1 MMEYTG
7 KKEKISPKRLLS
19 NIFFILRYA
28 FRFDKIGVITVFAL
42 FLIMGLVYAWFD
54 TYFIKVFIEML
65 QNNGKGFGKVV
76 IYLLIGVAVYLVG
89 LAVDGGME
97 QYIRARFMRIVGKAQ
112 EDITK
117 KAGSI
122 DLMCYDNGEY
132 FDNYVVV
139 SAQCQDMVITGILN
153 LALLLQRVSVI
164 LGIGALIMTVNPVIA
179 VFPVV
184 GFVVNIITRFKITE
198 LEYQYEIEYKK
209 IMRRA
214 DYSKRV
220 FYQPEYAKELKLSN
234 VKEPLLRQFNGAIDD
249 AQVKARVYGRK
260 IAVLSLINWIVVFT
274 FISFFC
280 APLYLGYLA
289 LVKMSIKLSDV
300 AAMYSAQ
307 NNVRGSLD
315 GINYCLVRLQN
326 VGQFA
331 EKFRCFMS
339 YQVQIEN
346 REGSEK
352 VPDGICRLEFRNVSF
367 RYGQNSK
374 DILKN
379 INMVI
384 EPGEKVAIVGENGA
398 GKTTFVKLLM
408 GLYDVTEGQILYGGK
423 DIRSFS
429 TAEYRKLFGA
439 VFQDYQIYAATLAE
453 NVIMDKTDGDT
464 DSGRVTEA
472 LSLADFDRKLETMRH
487 GTETEM
493 TREFSDD
500 GTMLS
505 GGEAQK
511 VAIARMFVKKD
522 QARIA
527 ILDEPSSALDPLAE
541 HKLNENMLKA
551 MEKASVVFISH
562 RLSTTK
568 EADRIYLFENG
579 EIAEQGTHK
588 ELMDRKGQYAQ
599 MFMRQAHYYQQDV

>member
-1 MMEYTG
+1 
-7 KKEKISPKRLLS
+7 
-19 NIFFILRYA
+19 
-28 FRFDKIGVITVFAL
+28 
-42 FLIMGLVYAWFD
+42 MGLVYAWFD

-599 MFMRQAHYYQQDV
+599 MFLRQAHYYQQDV